1 MPVRPSILDYSERL
15 DNGYIFEGPEQS
27 IAEHAAALIMEQSIF
42 VQRLQATKISLQTFL
57 SGYAGIKPNGI
68 AERVKE
74 KHRGIALALLG
85 ETKAACDIFTE
96 MVQRYVR
103 DFGHPYIQR
112 MIAIQQSLVA
122 GNGKHLKLI
131 TDMETE
137 AAQQIGLTRPPAAQP
152 STSLA

>member
-1 MPVRPSILDYSERL
+1 
-15 DNGYIFEGPEQS
+15 
-27 IAEHAAALIMEQSIF
+27 
-42 VQRLQATKISLQTFL
+42 
-57 SGYAGIKPNGI
+57 
-68 AERVKE
+68 
-74 KHRGIALALLG
+74 
-85 ETKAACDIFTE
+85 

-103 DFGHPYIQR
+103 DFDHPYIQR